1 MSPSRITID
10 RLAISLHGVSETV
23 AEQAA
28 DNLER
33 LLRAR
38 LAAGPRS
45 VRSDLPGDL
54 ASLRI
59 SPVELAASLDGAALA
74 EILADHL
81 AAWLGGAPTET
92 RE

>member
-1 MSPSRITID
+1 MSPWRIAID
-10 RLAISLHGVSETV
+10 RLAITLHGVSETV

-28 DNLER
+28 GNVER

-38 LAAGPRS
+38 LAAGARS

-54 ASLRI
+54 ASLRL
-59 SPVELAASLDGAALA
+59 SPVEATAALDGAVLA
-74 EILADHL
+74 GIIAERLAD
-81 AAWLGGAPTET
+81 WLTVPAGET